1 MALGMAAAS
10 AVAPRSAAAPV
21 DRGFKVNTEPQNM
34 RVDEAAP
41 RRAEKKARMEQAQAQ
56 ANQVAKR
63 VFDIQ
68 TVDEKAWADATRIDT
83 YA

>member
-1 MALGMAAAS
+1 MALGIAASS

-56 ANQVAKR
+56 ARQVAKQ
-63 VFDIQ
+63 VLDIQ
-68 TVDEKAWADATRIDT
+68 TVDEKALSTAGMIDT

>member
-1 MALGMAAAS
+1 MAAAS